1 MPAESRVQEMADTS
15 NDGSVQVI
23 FRLGDLLDIIALK
36 SPVSL
41 HDLTRDTGLPKT
53 TVHRLLR
60 SLEDTRMVTKI
71 PKGFIMGPR
80 IGQWQAPADHYRQL
94 ALLSQ
99 PILND
104 LAAQTMETASLFI
117 GLRDHR
123 RCLAVAQ
130 GLQEIRH
137 VLQPDDT
144 FPLGIGSSGKLLLGG
159 LSRPERV
166 RALDATSVRF
176 PEVEIPR
183 DALDEELDKIF
194 DRGCAVSLEEREVG
208 LAAVSCLLGSVKVAC
223 LSITGP
229 ASRFDVGSVERF
241 MKMLKDAADSLDAVL
256 SHASGKEISH

>member
-1 MPAESRVQEMADTS
+1 MQQVADTS

-23 FRLGDLLDIIALK
+23 FRIGDLLDVIALK

-41 HDLTRDTGLPKT
+41 RDLTKETGLPKT

-60 SLEDTRMVTKI
+60 SLEETRMVTKTR
-71 PKGFIMGPR
+71 KGFIMGPR
-80 IGQWQAPADHYRQL
+80 IGQWQAPADHYRRL
-94 ALLSQ
+94 AMRSQ
-99 PILND
+99 PILNE

-130 GLQEIRH
+130 GPQEIRH
-137 VLQPDDT
+137 VLQPDDS
-144 FPLGIGSSGKLLLGG
+144 FPLGIGSSGKLLISG
-159 LSRPERV
+159 LSRAERV
-166 RALDATSVRF
+166 RALDATGVRF
-176 PEVEIPR
+176 PGVDIAR
-183 DALDEELDKIF
+183 TGLDEELDRIF

-229 ASRFDVGSVERF
+229 ASRFDSGSIERF
-241 MKMLKDAADSLDAVL
+241 KKMVKDAADSLDAVL
-256 SHASGKEISH
+256 SHASGEEISH